1 MEIDVVRGG
10 NNLIE
15 VMGNDPV
22 FGQRVILVR
31 KVSWI
36 HFLANQFL
44 FLYTGI
50 IPLES
55 KMDNLPPSGFQFV
68 GDEYGPVDFPGSL
81 PTEMQA
87 GMAFAGGGPVFPQ
100 NQRGSSYGM
109 SPFHMNYS
117 QQASMPSMSSLP
129 SSSFRSRFS
138 DYPSDQGPHLAMSIS
153 SSSGMLSDRLPSF
166 STIVSSGGTS
176 STDIAK
182 SAQALYSSIS
192 GQQHAF
198 QPSGSRGIPAHFD
211 SSSYPDQVTGKN
223 YSKSPSHGSTSPGM
237 GSGTYV
243 NNIPHSAIMQHA
255 AHNGSSQHMSSHSP
269 RSYKDDG
276 PSQQQYLSGTMHL
289 DRHAG
294 YNHSGIV
301 QSTGESMTIPKF
313 KHKYLS
319 HNQHMPR
326 RHIGPCKFFILSKT
340 ERPSVFNKGTQTNE
354 EQVGELKIK
363 IPKSEIY
370 KSESETEF
378 SDDDGGRARRH
389 RATQNQGSASRGT
402 PRITFPYDPLP
413 AQGGDYRD
421 FNKSTKMK
429 TIISPSFMDAAG
441 KATMTTCVANKATIV
456 TVGIVSRPSSL
467 GGPFPTDSTQI
478 KRIMSTGSGQM
489 YRAQHQNKQNSRRDP
504 DIKVD
509 HQFENDELLMEERK
523 AKARDLEQE
532 RMEVSV
538 RIDDTQ
544 YIQVGNAKRWQCNE
558 CDKSY
563 TTKHN
568 LVMHVLD
575 HSGIKPH
582 LCLKCGKYFKQ
593 LSHLNTHMLTHDQI
607 KPHTCNMCGKGF
619 TQISHLKRH
628 TAVSEKNG
636 YCANLRSRHASGHS
650 QSSSQHSG
658 PGIHTSPGA
667 VVKRY
672 PDQNHSFDSEYDTD
686 DMKDDKSC
694 IGGKLL
700 CHYCDRKFRY
710 PSQLKDH
717 MQSHNGHRPYM
728 CTECGMDFMKEHHL
742 KAHQF
747 THTGLKPYSCDICG
761 RSFNQRANLQRH
773 KLIHETTRTF
783 KCNICSKFFTQPQ
796 TLKAHQVVHADR
808 KPFECTI
815 CGNLNRHK
823 KVKHGL
829 NETTDVME
837 EDAVNFLSSLSER
850 ARDEH
855 NIDEEVESPG
865 SGGESNDGKCN
876 RKGRKSIPRKITQ
889 GEEEEGG
896 FAQPAAVEPPTTQPV
911 ESIPPPPAPCLLQQ
925 AAALSDIPGNSQLGA
940 VKPFVIQ
947 NPDTDD
953 EIDEEDNEV
962 VGETQNSPNTVKA
975 STPAPSVMN
984 FQPLNVNVSRENE
997 ILVKVSNKRAREE
1010 ICEVE
1015 KRPRRQSQRRSPKVN
1030 ASGIE
1035 PSGVGEENQVAAD
1048 VNDNT
1053 DTDWVPGARRRS
1065 RGKADTIDRGKMIK
1079 VFFVKKK
1086 THIIQQCNTKQIKKI
1101 MFTFLIIMLIN
1112 SMLNMEYALT
1122 FKVFFTQAMY
1132 IILTNPNTGN
1142 ITCM

>member
-1 MEIDVVRGG
+1 
-10 NNLIE
+10 
-15 VMGNDPV
+15 
-22 FGQRVILVR
+22 
-31 KVSWI
+31 
-36 HFLANQFL
+36 
-44 FLYTGI
+44 
-50 IPLES
+50 
-55 KMDNLPPSGFQFV
+55 MDNLPPSGFQFV
-68 GDEYGPVDFPGSL
+68 GEDYGPVDFPGSL
-81 PTEMQA
+81 PGEMQA

-100 NQRGSSYGM
+100 NQRGGSYGM
-109 SPFHMNYS
+109 PTFHMNYP
-117 QQASMPSMSSLP
+117 QQASMPAMSSLP
-129 SSSFRSRFS
+129 SGTFRTRFT
-138 DYPSDQGPHLAMSIS
+138 DYPPDQGPHLTMSLS
-153 SSSGMLSDRLPSF
+153 TAAPGMLSDRLPSF
-166 STIVSSGGTS
+166 STIVSSSGTS

-198 QPSGSRGIPAHFD
+198 QPSGSRGIQNHFD
-211 SSSYPDQVTGKN
+211 SSSYPEQVSGKN

-237 GSGTYV
+237 GNTGYA
-243 NNIPHSAIMQHA
+243 NNIPHSALMQHA
-255 AHNGSSQHMSSHSP
+255 AHNGSSQHMPSHSP

-276 PSQQQYLSGTMHL
+276 PSQQQYLGGAMHL
-289 DRHAG
+289 DRHG
-294 YNHSGIV
+294 VYNHGGMV
-301 QSTGESMTIPKF
+301 QSSGESMTIPKF
-313 KHKYLS
+313 KHKYLA

-326 RHIGPCKFFILSKT
+326 RHHGPCKFFIIGKT

-354 EQVGELKIK
+354 EQMGELKIK
-363 IPKSEIY
+363 IPKAEIY
-370 KSESETEF
+370 RSESEADF
-378 SDDDGGRARRH
+378 SDDDDARVH
-389 RATQNQGSASRGT
+389 RRRIAQNQVPRGS

-413 AQGGDYRD
+413 AQGGEYRD
-421 FNKSTKMK
+421 FNKSPKVK
-429 TIISPSFMDAAG
+429 TIISPSFLDAAG

-456 TVGIVSRPSSL
+456 TVGIVSRPSGL
-467 GGPFPTDSTQI
+467 GGAFPTDSSQN
-478 KRIMSTGSGQM
+478 KRIMSTGNAHT
-489 YRAQHQNKQNSRRDP
+489 YRAHPNKHNSRRDL

-509 HQFENDELLMEERK
+509 HQFDEEQLLEERK
-523 AKARDLEQE
+523 AKARELEQD

-544 YIQVGNAKRWQCNE
+544 YVQVGNAKRWQCTE

-636 YCANLRSRHASGHS
+636 YCANLRSRHPSGHS
-650 QSSSQHSG
+650 PSSSQHSG
-658 PGIHTSPGA
+658 PGIHTSPGV

-672 PDQNHSFDSEYDTD
+672 SDQNQSFDSEYDMED
-686 DMKDDKSC
+686 IKDGDKNGL
-694 IGGKLL
+694 GGKLL

-717 MQSHNGHRPYM
+717 MQSHNGNRPYM
-728 CTECGMDFMKEHHL
+728 CIECGMDFMKEHHL

-783 KCNICSKFFTQPQ
+783 KCNICSKSFTQPQ

-815 CGNLNRHK
+815 CGKEFGRYHNLQGHMHMHTNTKPYVCFCGSTFTLKGNLNRHK

-850 ARDEH
+850 ARDDH
-855 NIDEEVESPG
+855 NMDGENGSLSPG
-865 SGGESNDGKCN
+865 SEGEDGKSN
-876 RKGRKSIPRKITQ
+876 RKGRKSIPRKISQ
-889 GEEEEGG
+889 GDVDGEES
-896 FAQPAAVEPPTTQPV
+896 AVVPSTDLSAPV
-911 ESIPPPPAPCLLQQ
+911 APQMALSQQ
-925 AAALSDIPGNSQLGA
+925 AAVGTEIPGNSSQVGA
-940 VKPFVIQ
+940 SKPFVIQ

-953 EIDEEDNEV
+953 EVDEDEDEEES
-962 VGETQNSPNTVKA
+962 GKA
-975 STPAPSVMN
+975 PSASTEKLATPAPSVMN
-984 FQPLNVNVSRENE
+984 FQPLNVNTGKENE
-997 ILVKVSNKRAREE
+997 AMAKPSSKRRDEVSQA
-1010 ICEVE
+1010 E
-1015 KRPRRQSQRRSPKVN
+1015 KRPRRQSQRRSLKVN
-1030 ASGIE
+1030 AIGVEAHDSG
-1035 PSGVGEENQVAAD
+1035 GENELSTD

-1053 DTDWVPGARRRS
+1053 DTDWVPGSRRRL
-1065 RGKADTIDRGKMIK
+1065 RGKPDVLERGKM
-1079 VFFVKKK
+1079 
-1086 THIIQQCNTKQIKKI
+1086 
-1101 MFTFLIIMLIN
+1101 
-1112 SMLNMEYALT
+1112 
-1122 FKVFFTQAMY
+1122 
-1132 IILTNPNTGN
+1132 
-1142 ITCM
+1142 